1 MEELFTCPVCKRSGF
16 TRQGLRGHRCD
27 AKAKRRETPTG
38 PLVRQR
44 LTQAELDRATQST
57 TSTQTDPQP

>member
-1 MEELFTCPVCKRSGF
+1 MMEELFTCPVCKRSGF
-16 TRQGLRGHRCD
+16 TRRGLRGHRCD

-44 LTQAELDRATQST
+44 LTQAAYHHHLPTI
-57 TSTQTDPQP
+57 